1 MFFFVWAGEEASFS
15 GCEPER
21 GNMYNLRESGK
32 RLKELRKKTGKTQ
45 LEVAIDL
52 GIGVDTISKLERGI
66 QGTSIDNVAL
76 LSEYYGTTLD
86 YIIHGTEVNSMERI
100 SEMLKGYPEEK
111 SEKLVH
117 ILQMI
122 IEMNA

>member
-1 MFFFVWAGEEASFS
+1 
-15 GCEPER
+15 
-21 GNMYNLRESGK
+21 MYNLRESGK

-86 YIIHGTEVNSMERI
+86 YIIHGTEVNSMEKI

-122 IEMNA
+122 IEMNT